1 MESNKC
7 AERNIL
13 KQSHYSALD
22 GVRPRKSWRPSVRA
36 KIPNFFHYLPRET
49 MARRGQEKNNNFKW
63 NNAENLFTGRRIIV
77 VLQASSQGQNAPSLL
92 RYCSVLRALFIFTWL
107 NLNAY

>member
-1 MESNKC
+1 
-7 AERNIL
+7 
-13 KQSHYSALD
+13 
-22 GVRPRKSWRPSVRA
+22 
-36 KIPNFFHYLPRET
+36 
-49 MARRGQEKNNNFKW
+49 MARRRQEKNNNNFKW